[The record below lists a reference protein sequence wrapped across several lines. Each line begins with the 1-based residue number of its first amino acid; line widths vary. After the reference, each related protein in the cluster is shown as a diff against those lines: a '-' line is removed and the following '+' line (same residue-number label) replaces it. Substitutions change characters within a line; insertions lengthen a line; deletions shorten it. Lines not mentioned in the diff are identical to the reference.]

1 VAVEKVAAG
10 AVATAGVEGA
20 VVAGAD
26 LGPAGG
32 WQDAAADL
40 AAGSAG
46 SRCPAGPR
54 TPRQAAAAVHT
65 ATRAVTEGGPVTVL
79 LSHYKGIRE

>member
-1 VAVEKVAAG
+1 VAAEKVVAG

-26 LGPAGG
+26 LGPAAA
-32 WQDAAADL
+32 AAADL

-46 SRCPAGPR
+46 GGAPAGPRCHAGPR
-54 TPRQAAAAVHT
+54 TPRQATAVVHMASRAA
-65 ATRAVTEGGPVTVL
+65 TESST
-79 LSHYKGIRE
+79 I